1 MDVRF
6 FEVDSLGV
14 VFNMWY
20 LGWCDEA
27 MSGYLDSLGLRLQP
41 RCVPR
46 GLDAVLRKAELDWVD
61 SLQAFERAEIAVRAE
76 HLGSTSFRLGYEVRR
91 VDGRRSRAARRCAT
105 ISITYVCTEVAGRTS
120 TPLPS
125 GLRAAL
131 AGRIVLRW
139 HGPRGPR
146 PGCPRVRRCG

>member
-1 MDVRF
+1 MVGSPVVQNDRGFRHPVDVRF

-20 LGWCDEA
+20 LGLCDEA
-27 MSGYLDSLGLRLQP
+27 MSGYLDSLGYGFATLRA
-41 RCVPR
+41 R

-76 HLGSTSFRLGYEVRR
+76 HLGSTSFRLGYAVCR
-91 VDGRRSRAARRCAT
+91 VTGDDPEGTVCAT
-105 ISITYVCTEVAGRTS
+105 ISITYVCVEVAGRTS

-131 AGRIVLRW
+131 RAGSS
-139 HGPRGPR
+139 
-146 PGCPRVRRCG
+146 